1 MPITTRKYKDIDLD
15 FEMHP
20 VTGDISK
27 KIGDAAIITSMKNL
41 LQTGKYERLFQPD
54 LHSRLREHL
63 FEPID
68 GITSSAIETEIR
80 TTIGRHEPRVDL
92 FELIVTPDH
101 DAQGYSVSMSF
112 FIVNR
117 ADPITITLFLERI
130 R

>member
-80 TTIGRHEPRVDL
+80 TTIGRGLPS
-92 FELIVTPDH
+92 T
-101 DAQGYSVSMSF
+101 QG
-112 FIVNR
+112 
-117 ADPITITLFLERI
+117 
-130 R
+130 